1 MASSRATN
9 GGAEQ
14 TVAIM
19 DAMDDPNAEADLAT
33 YHRRFGLPV
42 RATAKGCLCRVDEH
56 GGINYPRPDHD
67 WAGEMSIDLDMVS
80 AVAPQAS
87 TKRPKG
93 I

>member
-1 MASSRATN
+1 VASWLAANS
-9 GGAEQ
+9 GAEQ
-14 TVAIM
+14 TVTIT

-33 YHRRFGLPV
+33 YHRRFALPA
-42 RATAKGCLCRVDEH
+42 RATAKDCLCRVDEH
-56 GGINYPRPDHD
+56 DGTNYPRPDHD
-67 WAGEMSIDLDMVS
+67 WACEMSPDLDMVC